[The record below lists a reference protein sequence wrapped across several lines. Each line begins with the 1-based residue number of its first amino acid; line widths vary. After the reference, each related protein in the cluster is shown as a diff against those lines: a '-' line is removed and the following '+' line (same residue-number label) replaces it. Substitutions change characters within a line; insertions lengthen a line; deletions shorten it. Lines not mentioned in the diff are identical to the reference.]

1 MGVGWGH
8 ERRHGEHGGDA
19 EGDAGRRG
27 VAVEPEGNPG
37 DDDNQTGRD
46 VDLDQVVAHGADELD
61 VARQT
66 RVIPYFVKQ
75 QQQQSEIIH
84 DFSESNSATGGG
96 IGHQRFT
103 KDGRQRLFTSSDVS
117 REPIGFGAQIRFL
130 LETLSTFFFVNGRPK

>member
-84 DFSESNSATGGG
+84 ALRMGELV
-96 IGHQRFT
+96 I
-103 KDGRQRLFTSSDVS
+103 KDSQKTDVRGFLPHLTSVVS
-117 REPIGFGAQIRFL
+117 RLDSAL
-130 LETLSTFFFVNGRPK
+130 TFVFY